1 MRQNKIQDIF
11 EKVIDV
17 IIMTMFT
24 TIMIIGFSVVVVLL
38 TK

>member
-1 MRQNKIQDIF
+1 MKQNKKLYIF